1 MLNLLLLLVLATTSW
16 SPAASGQDTSSA
28 TVSPLNT
35 HCNATAG
42 NHTAVGSAYLSNL
55 RALGGALSRRA
66 LATGFASGSYG
77 AAPDEVHGLVLCR
90 GDFTGGNCTDGLASA
105 FRDAAAQFCPGA
117 ADATVYYDQYMIR
130 YTNDGRLLSDPGDNE
145 PLWSGKNMNEVA
157 GADAAARFMA
167 KATELMN
174 RTADLAAFGSSSSP
188 SRYATGETWF
198 DEQGV
203 SVVYGLVQCTP
214 DLTGEQCRSCLAG
227 IIAQMPKLFGDAS
240 SRPVGGRILGV
251 RCNLRYEKDVFFK
264 ETSTTIKLN
273 MPKKLLLQRDLVIL
287 EREIVSES
295 DERFSLFKFSKIKDA
310 TDNFSR
316 ENKLGEGGFG
326 HVYKGRLTTNQDI
339 AVKRLAPNSA
349 QGFKEFKNEIKLI
362 ACLQHRNLVR
372 LLGCCIKSKERI
384 LVYEYMPN
392 GSLDGLIFDF
402 GIARI
407 CLSSVTES
415 NTTTAIGTFGYIAPE
430 YCSQN
435 VYSTKSDVFSFGI
448 LVLEIISG
456 KRAVG
461 SYKLS
466 GRSYE
471 LRRYAW
477 QLWKEERC
485 DELVDPSF
493 GEDYQEMDIIR
504 CIQVALLC
512 VQDSAEDRPTMHD
525 VTTMLSNGNRRLLM
539 PAQPAFY
546 ITFFLIILLPLFPKP
561 FLLAAVV
568 PARGDGGAAVAAR
581 GDGGAV
587 VAARGDDGAAVL
599 VPDDDGATV
608 AGCDDDGAFLL
619 MATLLLIARLP
630 TRHPPSLFV
639 PKILQTRLA
648 NNDGIVAAV
657 LGELSRQAVGDAL
670 TGLGLE
676 LENSATISTEGM
688 VNTTLNFKPK
698 VSTCEP

>member
-273 MPKKLLLQRDLVIL
+273 MPKKGLSTMLKIVIFGVPCLVLIISVVLLRPYIVKEIRELLLQRDLVIL

-392 GSLDGLIFDF
+392 GSLDGLIFGEEEVKPNWHVRRHIIEGIAEGLLYIHDYAHACIVHRDLKPSNILLDHEMNPKISDF

-415 NTTTAIGTFGYIAPE
+415 NTTTAIGT
-430 YCSQN
+430 
-435 VYSTKSDVFSFGI
+435 
-448 LVLEIISG
+448 L
-456 KRAVG
+456 
-461 SYKLS
+461 
-466 GRSYE
+466 
-471 LRRYAW
+471 
-477 QLWKEERC
+477 
-485 DELVDPSF
+485 
-493 GEDYQEMDIIR
+493 
-504 CIQVALLC
+504 
-512 VQDSAEDRPTMHD
+512 
-525 VTTMLSNGNRRLLM
+525 
-539 PAQPAFY
+539 
-546 ITFFLIILLPLFPKP
+546 
-561 FLLAAVV
+561 
-568 PARGDGGAAVAAR
+568 
-581 GDGGAV
+581 
-587 VAARGDDGAAVL
+587 
-599 VPDDDGATV
+599 
-608 AGCDDDGAFLL
+608 
-619 MATLLLIARLP
+619 
-630 TRHPPSLFV
+630 
-639 PKILQTRLA
+639 
-648 NNDGIVAAV
+648 
-657 LGELSRQAVGDAL
+657 
-670 TGLGLE
+670 
-676 LENSATISTEGM
+676 
-688 VNTTLNFKPK
+688 
-698 VSTCEP
+698 

>member
-392 GSLDGLIFDF
+392 GSLDGLIFVHRDLKPSNILLDHEMNPKISDF

-415 NTTTAIGTFGYIAPE
+415 NTTTAIGT
-430 YCSQN
+430 
-435 VYSTKSDVFSFGI
+435 
-448 LVLEIISG
+448 L
-456 KRAVG
+456 
-461 SYKLS
+461 
-466 GRSYE
+466 
-471 LRRYAW
+471 
-477 QLWKEERC
+477 
-485 DELVDPSF
+485 
-493 GEDYQEMDIIR
+493 
-504 CIQVALLC
+504 
-512 VQDSAEDRPTMHD
+512 
-525 VTTMLSNGNRRLLM
+525 
-539 PAQPAFY
+539 
-546 ITFFLIILLPLFPKP
+546 
-561 FLLAAVV
+561 
-568 PARGDGGAAVAAR
+568 
-581 GDGGAV
+581 
-587 VAARGDDGAAVL
+587 
-599 VPDDDGATV
+599 
-608 AGCDDDGAFLL
+608 
-619 MATLLLIARLP
+619 
-630 TRHPPSLFV
+630 
-639 PKILQTRLA
+639 
-648 NNDGIVAAV
+648 
-657 LGELSRQAVGDAL
+657 
-670 TGLGLE
+670 
-676 LENSATISTEGM
+676 
-688 VNTTLNFKPK
+688 
-698 VSTCEP
+698 

>member
-1 MLNLLLLLVLATTSW
+1 MLNLLLLLVLTTSW
-16 SPAASGQDTSSA
+16 PPAASGQDASSA

-42 NHTAVGSAYLSNL
+42 TNHTAGSAYLSNL

-130 YTNDGRLLSDPGDNE
+130 YTNDGRLLSDPGGNE

-188 SRYATGETWF
+188 SRYATGQTWF

-227 IIAQMPKLFGDAS
+227 IIAHMPKLFGDAS

-264 ETSTTIKLN
+264 ETSTTLKLN

-485 DELVDPSF
+485 DELVDPSL

-539 PAQPAFY
+539 PAQPGSFN
-546 ITFFLIILLPLFPKP
+546 IDI
-561 FLLAAVV
+561 
-568 PARGDGGAAVAAR
+568 GD
-581 GDGGAV
+581 
-587 VAARGDDGAAVL
+587 
-599 VPDDDGATV
+599 PE
-608 AGCDDDGAFLL
+608 
-619 MATLLLIARLP
+619 
-630 TRHPPSLFV
+630 
-639 PKILQTRLA
+639 
-648 NNDGIVAAV
+648 
-657 LGELSRQAVGDAL
+657 EL
-670 TGLGLE
+670 
-676 LENSATISTEGM
+676 
-688 VNTTLNFKPK
+688 
-698 VSTCEP
+698 

>member
-1 MLNLLLLLVLATTSW
+1 MLNLLLLVLTTSW
-16 SPAASGQDTSSA
+16 PPAASGQDASSA

-42 NHTAVGSAYLSNL
+42 TNHTAGSAYLSNL

-145 PLWSGKNMNEVA
+145 PLWSGKNMNEVT

-174 RTADLAAFGSSSSP
+174 RTADLAAFGSPPSSSSP

-539 PAQPAFY
+539 PAQPGSFN
-546 ITFFLIILLPLFPKP
+546 IDI
-561 FLLAAVV
+561 
-568 PARGDGGAAVAAR
+568 GD
-581 GDGGAV
+581 
-587 VAARGDDGAAVL
+587 
-599 VPDDDGATV
+599 PE
-608 AGCDDDGAFLL
+608 
-619 MATLLLIARLP
+619 
-630 TRHPPSLFV
+630 
-639 PKILQTRLA
+639 
-648 NNDGIVAAV
+648 
-657 LGELSRQAVGDAL
+657 EL
-670 TGLGLE
+670 
-676 LENSATISTEGM
+676 
-688 VNTTLNFKPK
+688 
-698 VSTCEP
+698 